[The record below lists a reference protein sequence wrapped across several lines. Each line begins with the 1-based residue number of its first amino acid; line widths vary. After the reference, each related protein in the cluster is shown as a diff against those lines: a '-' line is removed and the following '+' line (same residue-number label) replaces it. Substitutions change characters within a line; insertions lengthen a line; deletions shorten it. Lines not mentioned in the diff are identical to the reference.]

1 MRIAVHR
8 FSHFVAVL
16 GLFLAWNLQAGES
29 ASGSRRSGSADAA
42 SLLAVLTQEQG
53 KQKPSAP
60 SQPQPEQ
67 QSAIER
73 SEVPAQ
79 LPTVDLNAIFA
90 SVTRSGTGKELRLD
104 LGEMV
109 RMALANNADI
119 KVSRIEPEVARTDVS
134 RAWSVFDPKLGLQTQ
149 YSMSDTPQNAQ
160 QYIATGG
167 STPSLVDSYNA
178 FAASQQ
184 ATLTQVNDYKNQVLN
199 YANQLADYVKKSG
212 SAGGFPVWHN
222 PNSPPPAPVKAASVL
237 LDPNIYNSDDFSM
250 QWGLG
255 GQLPLGT
262 RYSLSLN
269 QINSTNDINR
279 QLPPALFSPEYT
291 TVASLSLVQ
300 PLLKNFGPAANMA
313 GVRIAR
319 IQKRIGW
326 YDWQQQM
333 IHTLSEA
340 IYRYYDLVFA
350 YENAR
355 VRLEA
360 VDAARL
366 LERQNIQRVEQGK
379 KRPSDVWDAQTA
391 LAFNVDLALR
401 AFDSYAEAQSNLK
414 AAIFT
419 DKMAFSGQFGRLV
432 PVTRLELPPIKVNR
446 GDFLSE
452 ALANRPEYLEVISK
466 AEQEGIRVRYA
477 RNQAYPEVN
486 LQGTYG
492 VTGLQGNYSD
502 SFNKAFGGQGTAY
515 SFGVGVSIPL
525 GNVEGRANLEAA
537 KLRQEQANLAIQKVL
552 TSMASEIDYA
562 ISSVEI
568 SRRQVTAAQDAA
580 DSARKTADA
589 ELRLLEEGKSTTF
602 EVVRLQNNAAEA
614 SSRELAAM
622 ANYQKTVIRLA
633 VARGKLLD
641 DLGISLE
648 KEATK
653 SVPPGKKKK
662 LDLPVA
668 H

>member
-29 ASGSRRSGSADAA
+29 ASGSGRSGSADAN

-67 QSAIER
+67 EGAIAR

-90 SVTRSGTGKELRLD
+90 SVTHSGTGKELRLD

-167 STPSLVDSYNA
+167 STTSTQLDLIKQFQALQASENDSIN
-178 FAASQQ
+178 
-184 ATLTQVNDYKNQVLN
+184 TINDYRTKVDEYGEQIKKTGSATFPKWPDG
-199 YANQLADYVKKSG
+199 ANKTPVKKT
-212 SAGGFPVWHN
+212 AT
-222 PNSPPPAPVKAASVL
+222 SVL
-237 LDPNIYNSDDFSM
+237 LEPNIYNSDDFSM
-250 QWGLG
+250 QWGVG

-262 RYSLSLN
+262 RYGLSLN
-269 QINSTNDINR
+269 QLNSTNDINR

-333 IHTLSEA
+333 VHTLSEA
-340 IYRYYDLVFA
+340 IYRYYDLVYA

-452 ALANRPEYLEVISK
+452 ALSNRPEYLGVISR

-502 SFNKAFGGQGTAY
+502 SFNKAFAGQGTAY
-515 SFGVGVSIPL
+515 SVGVAVSIPL

-537 KLRQEQANLAIQKVL
+537 KLRQEQANLAVQKVL
-552 TSMASEIDYA
+552 TNMAAEIDYA

-568 SRRQVTAAQDAA
+568 CRRQVTAAQDAA
-580 DSARKTADA
+580 ASARKTADA
-589 ELRLLEEGKSTTF
+589 ESRLLEEGKSTTF

-622 ANYQKTVIRLA
+622 ANYQKTVVRLA
-633 VARGKLLD
+633 VSRGKLLD